1 MVLKRNWTLKERKL
15 TVAQIAQVL
24 VDVPTM
30 QTNRPYSYQI
40 PPAWQSQVQPGM
52 RVIVPFGRGKR
63 RVQGFVLQCDDV
75 TTFDGTLKA
84 IDAVVDLAPVL
95 NTEALAMSQWLA
107 ESTFSFQISCAQTML
122 PAVMRAKY
130 VKLLRPTTKTSV
142 AVETTIFHGQEQVP
156 FDDVA
161 TTPQQVSQL
170 LKLQADGELDVYYQ
184 VKNQAH
190 HKTLVGIQAVLD
202 QADLVAAEATVRA
215 GADQQLALL
224 KGLQTLNGETVTQ
237 KKFSEQ
243 FGVSP
248 AVIRTGEQKGWLKKS
263 PVEVYRDPY
272 ATADIKP
279 TKPLHLNDEQQVAV
293 DQIVAAV
300 QKPATT
306 TFLLEGVTGSGKT
319 EVYLQSIAA
328 ALAQGKTALMLV
340 PEISLTPQMVQRVK
354 GRFGKAV
361 AVLHSGLSSGEKY
374 DEWRRIKRQEAQVV
388 VGARS
393 AVFAPLTN
401 LGLIIMDEEHES
413 SYKQDDAPRY
423 HARQVALWRS
433 QYHHCPVVL
442 GSATPSLETRARAEK
457 GVYQR
462 LVLADRVNQRPLPK
476 VSIIDMKA
484 ELQKHAE
491 SNFSQALLVAL
502 QDRLDRHEQSVL
514 MLNRRGY
521 SSFVLCRDC
530 GFVLKCPNCDISL
543 TLHMDTH
550 SMKCHYCGH
559 EEAIPR
565 VCPNCHSRQIRY
577 YGTGT
582 EKVEEELRDLLP
594 DARIIRMDNDTTRK
608 KGAHARLLAQF
619 GSGEA
624 DILIGTQMIA
634 KGLDFPNVTLVGV
647 LNADTAL
654 GLPDFRASERTF
666 QLLTQVSGRAGRAEK
681 SGHVYIQT
689 FNPEHYAI
697 RFAQHHD
704 YEGFFK
710 YEMRMRH
717 QGGYPP
723 YYFTVQITASDLD
736 EAVAAKRM
744 YQLLQWL
751 KPRLA
756 TTTRILGPTP
766 KPIARVNR
774 RYYYQIVIK
783 YKQEPQLAATLTTLL
798 HETQTQQRQGLQI
811 AIDVEPLHFM

>member
-1 MVLKRNWTLKERKL
+1 M
-15 TVAQIAQVL
+15 AQIAQVL

-40 PPAWQSQVQPGM
+40 PSAWQSQVQPGM
-52 RVIVPFGRGKR
+52 RVVVPFGRGKR
-63 RVQGFVLQCDDV
+63 RVQGFVLKCDEV
-75 TTFDGTLKA
+75 TTYDGDLKA

-95 NTEALAMSQWLA
+95 NQEALKLTAWLA
-107 ESTFSFQISCAQTML
+107 ASTFSFQITCAQTML

-130 VKLLRPTTKTSV
+130 EKLLRPTEQTSATIATELFKGQSSVDFDSV
-142 AVETTIFHGQEQVP
+142 ATSPAI
-156 FDDVA
+156 
-161 TTPQQVSQL
+161 VSQL
-170 LKLQADGELDVYYQ
+170 LRLQAAGEVEVYYQ

-190 HKTLVGIQAVLD
+190 HKTLTGIKAALSQT
-202 QADLVAAEATVRA
+202 DLQSAASTVRA
-215 GADQQLALL
+215 GAAKQLALL
-224 KGLQTLNGETVTQ
+224 QGLQTLNGETIMQ
-237 KKFSEQ
+237 RDFSQ
-243 FGVSP
+243 RFDVSD
-248 AVIRTGEQKGWLKKS
+248 AVIRTGEQKGWLKKTAI
-263 PVEVYRDPY
+263 EVYRDPY
-272 ATADIKP
+272 ATANIKP
-279 TKPLHLNDEQQVAV
+279 TQPLKLNPEQQVAV

-300 QKPATT
+300 DEPATT

-374 DEWRRIKRQEAQVV
+374 DEWRRIRRHEAQVV

-393 AVFAPLTN
+393 AVFAPLDN

-423 HARQVALWRS
+423 HARQVTLWRS

-462 LVLADRVNQRPLPK
+462 LVLADRVNHRPLPA
-476 VSIIDMKA
+476 VSIIDMKQ
-484 ELQKHAE
+484 EMQQHAE
-491 SNFSQALLVAL
+491 SNFSRALLVAI

-550 SMKCHYCGH
+550 TMKCHYCGH

-582 EKVEEELRDLLP
+582 EKVEEELQDLMP

-608 KGAHARLLAQF
+608 KGAHAKLLTKF

-681 SGHVYIQT
+681 TGHVYIQT
-689 FNPEHYAI
+689 FNPDHYAI
-697 RFAQHHD
+697 RFAKHHD

-710 YEMRMRH
+710 YEMQMRH

-751 KPRLA
+751 KPRL
-756 TTTRILGPTP
+756 TPSTIILGPTP

-774 RYYYQIVIK
+774 RYYYQIVLK
-783 YKQEPQLAATLTTLL
+783 YKQEPNLEETLTTLL
-798 HETQTQQRQGLQI
+798 QETQAQQRQGLQLG
-811 AIDVEPLHFM
+811 IDVEPLHFM

>member
-1 MVLKRNWTLKERKL
+1 M
-15 TVAQIAQVL
+15 AQIAQVL

-40 PPAWQSQVQPGM
+40 PTAWQSQVTPGM
-52 RVIVPFGRGKR
+52 RVVVPFGRGKR
-63 RVQGFVLQCDDV
+63 RVQGFVLKTSDV
-75 TTFDGTLKA
+75 TNFDGDLKA

-95 NTEALAMSQWLA
+95 NTEALKMTAWLA
-107 ESTFSFQISCAQTML
+107 ASTFSFQITCAQTML

-130 VKLLRPTTKTSV
+130 EKQLRRTATTSPTV
-142 AVETTIFHGQEQVP
+142 AEQLFHGAASVD
-156 FDDVA
+156 FDSVA
-161 TTPQQVSQL
+161 TTPQQVSEL
-170 LKLQADGELDVYYQ
+170 LRLQAAGEVEVYYQ
-184 VKNQAH
+184 VKNQAR
-190 HKTLVGIQAVLD
+190 HKTQLGVKTTLT
-202 QADLVAAEATVRA
+202 AAELTAATETVRG
-215 GADQQLALL
+215 GAKKQLALL
-224 KGLQTLNGETVTQ
+224 KGLATLNGETMTQ
-237 KKFSEQ
+237 KAFCDEFDVSE
-243 FGVSP
+243 
-248 AVIRTGEQKGWLKKS
+248 AVIRTGEQKGWLQK
-263 PVEVYRDPY
+263 VALEVYRDPY
-272 ATADIKP
+272 ATSDIEA
-279 TKPLHLNDEQQVAV
+279 TKPLKLNAEQQVAT
-293 DQIVAAV
+293 DRITQAV
-300 QKPATT
+300 NGSETK

-340 PEISLTPQMVQRVK
+340 PEISLTPQMVRRVK

-361 AVLHSGLSSGEKY
+361 AVLHSGLSNGEKY

-393 AVFAPLTN
+393 AVFAPLDKI
-401 LGLIIMDEEHES
+401 GLIIMDEEHES

-433 QYHHCPVVL
+433 QYHDCPVVL

-457 GVYQR
+457 GVYER
-462 LVLADRVNQRPLPK
+462 LVLADRVNRRPLPE
-476 VSIIDMKA
+476 VSIIDMKT

-491 SNFSQALLVAL
+491 SNFSAPLLVAL

-550 SMKCHYCGH
+550 TMKCHYCGH
-559 EEAIPR
+559 EEPIPR
-565 VCPNCHSRQIRY
+565 TCPNCHSRQIRY

-582 EKVEEELRDLLP
+582 EKVEEELQDLMP

-608 KGAHARLLAQF
+608 KGAHAKLLAKF

-681 SGHVYIQT
+681 TGHVYIQT
-689 FNPEHYAI
+689 FNPDHYAI
-697 RFAQHHD
+697 RFAKHHD

-710 YEMRMRH
+710 YEMAMRH

-736 EAVAAKRM
+736 EGIAAKRM

-751 KPRLA
+751 RPRLDPQ
-756 TTTRILGPTP
+756 TILLGPTP

-783 YKQEPQLAATLTTLL
+783 YKREPNLEKTLTTLL
-798 HETQTQQRQGLQI
+798 HETQAQQRQGLQI
-811 AIDVEPLHFM
+811 GIDVEPLHFM

>member
-1 MVLKRNWTLKERKL
+1 L
-15 TVAQIAQVL
+15 AQIAQVL

-40 PPAWQSQVQPGM
+40 PSAWQSQVQPGM
-52 RVIVPFGRGKR
+52 RVVVPFGRGKR
-63 RVQGFVLQCDDV
+63 RVQGFVLKCDEV
-75 TTFDGTLKA
+75 TTYDGDLKA

-95 NTEALAMSQWLA
+95 NQEALKLTAWLA
-107 ESTFSFQISCAQTML
+107 ASTFSFQITCAQTML

-130 VKLLRPTTKTSV
+130 EKLLRPTEQTSATIATELFKGQSSVDFDSV
-142 AVETTIFHGQEQVP
+142 ATSPAI
-156 FDDVA
+156 
-161 TTPQQVSQL
+161 VSQL
-170 LKLQADGELDVYYQ
+170 LRLQAAGEVEVYYQ

-190 HKTLVGIQAVLD
+190 HKTLTGIKAALSQT
-202 QADLVAAEATVRA
+202 DLQSAASTVRA
-215 GADQQLALL
+215 GAAKQLALL
-224 KGLQTLNGETVTQ
+224 QGLQTLNGETIMQ
-237 KKFSEQ
+237 RDFSQ
-243 FGVSP
+243 RFDVSD
-248 AVIRTGEQKGWLKKS
+248 AVIRTGEQKGWLKKTAI
-263 PVEVYRDPY
+263 EVYRDPY
-272 ATADIKP
+272 ATANIKP
-279 TKPLHLNDEQQVAV
+279 TQPLKLNPEQQVAV

-300 QKPATT
+300 DEPATT

-374 DEWRRIKRQEAQVV
+374 DEWRRIRRHEAQVV

-393 AVFAPLTN
+393 AVFAPLDN

-423 HARQVALWRS
+423 HARQVTLWRS

-462 LVLADRVNQRPLPK
+462 LVLADRVNHRPLPA
-476 VSIIDMKA
+476 VSIIDMKQ
-484 ELQKHAE
+484 EMQQHAE
-491 SNFSQALLVAL
+491 SNFSRALLVAI

-550 SMKCHYCGH
+550 TMKCHYCGH

-582 EKVEEELRDLLP
+582 EKVEEELQDLMP

-608 KGAHARLLAQF
+608 KGAHAKLLTKF

-681 SGHVYIQT
+681 TGHVYIQT
-689 FNPEHYAI
+689 FNPDHYAI
-697 RFAQHHD
+697 RFAKHHD

-710 YEMRMRH
+710 YEMQMRH

-751 KPRLA
+751 KPRL
-756 TTTRILGPTP
+756 TPSTIILGPTP

-774 RYYYQIVIK
+774 RYYYQIVLK
-783 YKQEPQLAATLTTLL
+783 YKQEPNLEETLTTLL
-798 HETQTQQRQGLQI
+798 QETQAQQRQGLQLG
-811 AIDVEPLHFM
+811 IDVEPLHFM

>member
-1 MVLKRNWTLKERKL
+1 M
-15 TVAQIAQVL
+15 AQIAQVL

-40 PPAWQSQVQPGM
+40 PSAWQSQVQPGM
-52 RVIVPFGRGKR
+52 RVVVPFGRGKR
-63 RVQGFVLQCDDV
+63 RVQGFVLACNDV
-75 TTFDGTLKA
+75 TTFDGDLKA
-84 IDAVVDLAPVL
+84 IDSVVDLAPVL
-95 NTEALAMSQWLA
+95 NQEALKLTAWLA
-107 ESTFSFQISCAQTML
+107 ASTFSFQITCAQTML

-130 VKLLRPTTKTSV
+130 EKLLRPTDQTS
-142 AVETTIFHGQEQVP
+142 AAIDDQIFHGQTSVD
-156 FDDVA
+156 FDAIA
-161 TTPQQVSQL
+161 TTPAAVSQL
-170 LKLQADGELDVYYQ
+170 LRLQAAGEVEVYYQ
-184 VKNQAH
+184 VKNQAR
-190 HKTLVGIQAVLD
+190 HKTVVGVKAALSV
-202 QADLVAAEATVRA
+202 ADLKQVETTVRS
-215 GADQQLALL
+215 GAAKQLALL
-224 KGLQTLNGETVTQ
+224 NGLQTLNGETLTQ
-237 KKFSEQ
+237 REFSQ
-243 FGVSP
+243 RFDVSE
-248 AVIRTGEQKGWLKKS
+248 AVIRTGEQKGWLQKTAI
-263 PVEVYRDPY
+263 EVYRDPY
-272 ATADIKP
+272 ATANIRP
-279 TKPLHLNDEQQVAV
+279 TKPLKLNDEQQVAV
-293 DQIVAAV
+293 NQIVAAV
-300 QKPATT
+300 DAPATT

-328 ALAQGKTALMLV
+328 ALAKGKTALMLV

-374 DEWRRIKRQEAQVV
+374 DEWRRIRRHEAQVV

-393 AVFAPLTN
+393 AVFAPLDN

-462 LVLADRVNQRPLPK
+462 LLLADRVNRRPLPS
-476 VSIIDMKA
+476 VSIIDMKQ
-484 ELQKHAE
+484 EMQQHAE
-491 SNFSQALLVAL
+491 SNFSRALLVAL
-502 QDRLDRHEQSVL
+502 QDRLERHEQSVL

-550 SMKCHYCGH
+550 TMKCHYCGH
-559 EEAIPR
+559 EEAIPK

-582 EKVEEELRDLLP
+582 EKVEEELQNLLP

-608 KGAHARLLAQF
+608 KGAHAKLLTQF

-689 FNPEHYAI
+689 FNPDHYAI
-697 RFAQHHD
+697 RFAKHHD

-710 YEMRMRH
+710 YEMQMRH

-751 KPRLA
+751 KPRL
-756 TTTRILGPTP
+756 TPSTIILGPTP

-783 YKQEPQLAATLTTLL
+783 YKQEPNLEHTLTTLL
-798 HETQTQQRQGLQI
+798 QETQVQQRQGLQI
-811 AIDVEPLHFM
+811 GIDVEPLHFM